1 MALGIDYARQDCS
14 LARAL
19 ELVGERWTLLIV
31 RDCFFGVRRFGDF
44 RIHLDI
50 SKAVLAQRLGALVDA
65 GLLERRART
74 FEGGH
79 ENYVP
84 TPALERLWPA
94 IFALS
99 YWGEEQTAKPA
110 GKRRKFMH
118 APCGTDL
125 GPLGMCPECGV
136 APGPHDIDTD
146 IGPGY
151 DPDTRS
157 DEVSMQLRTRR
168 RLLTPLR

>member
-1 MALGIDYARQDCS
+1 MALGTDYARQDCS

-19 ELVGERWTLLIV
+19 ELVGERWTMLIV
-31 RDCFFGVRRFGDF
+31 RDSFFGVRRFGDF
-44 RIHLDI
+44 QVHLDI

-65 GLLERRART
+65 GLLERRARA
-74 FEGGH
+74 FPGGH

-84 TPALERLWPA
+84 TVALERLWPA
-94 IFALS
+94 IFALN

-110 GKRRKFMH
+110 GKRRRFLH
-118 APCGTDL
+118 ASCGTDL
-125 GPLGMCPECGV
+125 GQLGMCPACGV
-136 APGPHDIDTD
+136 APEPRDIDTD

-151 DPDTRS
+151 DPDVRS

>member
-19 ELVGERWTLLIV
+19 ELVGERWTMLIV
-31 RDCFFGVRRFGDF
+31 RDCFFGIRRFGDF
-44 RIHLDI
+44 LVHLDI
-50 SKAVLAQRLGALVDA
+50 SKAVLTQRLGALVDA
-65 GLLERRART
+65 GILEKRART
-74 FEGGH
+74 AEGGH
-79 ENYVP
+79 DDYVP
-84 TPALERLWPA
+84 TAALEGLWPA
-94 IFALS
+94 LFALT
-99 YWGEEQTAKPA
+99 YWGEEQTAKPE
-110 GKRRKFMH
+110 GRRRRFLH

-125 GPLGMCPECGV
+125 GPLGLCPECGV
-136 APGPHDIDTD
+136 APGPQDIDTD

-168 RLLTPLR
+168 RLLEPLR